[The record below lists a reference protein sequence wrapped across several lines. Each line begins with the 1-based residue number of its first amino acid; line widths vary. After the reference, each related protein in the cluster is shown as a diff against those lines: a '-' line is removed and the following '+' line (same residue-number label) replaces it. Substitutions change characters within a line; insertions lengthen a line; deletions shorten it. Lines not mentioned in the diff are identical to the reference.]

1 MFCVTDDVVSSRVRL
16 CSIATRMMF
25 NKNICL
31 CSNQCLYIRQV
42 LLCLLVFSVSF
53 SFFLCAKLV
62 LDELAYDGLSFRIC
76 AIKVF

>member
-1 MFCVTDDVVSSRVRL
+1 MFCVTDDVVYSSVQL
-16 CSIATRMMF
+16 CSFATRMS

-31 CSNQCLYIRQV
+31 CSNLMSFHVRFCVQLSFQF
-42 LLCLLVFSVSF
+42 LL
-53 SFFLCAKLV
+53 FFLCAKLVV

>member
-1 MFCVTDDVVSSRVRL
+1 MFRVTDDVVYGSVQLRSL
-16 CSIATRMMF
+16 ATRMF

-31 CSNQCLYIRQV
+31 CGNLM
-42 LLCLLVFSVSF
+42 SF
-53 SFFLCAKLV
+53 HVGFCVHLSFQFPLFFLCAKLVV